1 MCPIHRS
8 EGDAAALSSWDR
20 LGADGRT
27 GLSSLAWSHKD
38 KRVAV
43 IAEGL
48 TAAWE
53 MFSGRIEAS

>member
-8 EGDAAALSSWDR
+8 EGGAALSWDR
-20 LGADGRT
+20 LDADGRT
-27 GLSSLAWSHKD
+27 GLSSLAGSHKD

-53 MFSGRIEAS
+53 MLSARIEAS